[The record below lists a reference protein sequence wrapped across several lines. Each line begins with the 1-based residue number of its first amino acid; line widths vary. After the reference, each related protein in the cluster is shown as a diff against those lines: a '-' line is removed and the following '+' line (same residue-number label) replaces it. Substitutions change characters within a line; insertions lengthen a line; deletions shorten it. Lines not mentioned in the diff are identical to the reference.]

1 MTVERRPGDEI
12 RAGDRDRAQILGIL
26 DDALE
31 QGRIT
36 PLEHAER
43 TSTVTAS
50 RTMGELRVVVDD
62 LPVSAMRPDM
72 RPDLVPAA
80 DYGDGEAVEWRGSW
94 SSMSRKGDWTVPA
107 RILLHRRM
115 GSVKLDFTHARFT
128 SATVDIELD
137 VIGGSIEIRLPE
149 GASARTDEVEVVMG
163 SIEDHRKRREPG
175 GQPALRLHGTVKMG
189 SLEIRGP
196 RRKLFGQN

>member
-1 MTVERRPGDEI
+1 MTAEQRPGDEI
-12 RAGDRDRAQILGIL
+12 RAGDQDRAQILGIL

-36 PLEHAER
+36 PVEHGER
-43 TSTVTAS
+43 GATVAGA
-50 RTMGELRVVVDD
+50 RTMGELRLVVDD
-62 LPVSAMRPDM
+62 LPVAAM

-80 DYGDGEAVEWRGSW
+80 DVGPGEAVEWRGSW

-107 RILLHRRM
+107 RIVLRRRM
-115 GSVKLDFTHARFT
+115 GSVKLDFTNARFT
-128 SATVDIELD
+128 SPTVDIALD

-149 GASARTDEVEVVMG
+149 GASARTDEVEVVLG
-163 SIEDHRKRREPG
+163 SVEDHRKRRAPG
-175 GQPALRLHGTVKMG
+175 GRPHLRFHGTVKMG

-196 RRKLFGQN
+196 RRRLIGGGPGHR